1 MSSRVRGLAM
11 GVVCLIGAS
20 GAALAGEK
28 AFDASR
34 DAVVLDG
41 QIDWSKARLIVVQH
55 DKRYKTLD
63 SFARESLY
71 AMTRSEHFPELSPM
85 ASLMEWLFNR
95 AAYADT
101 PVVNLKEPGVR
112 YHFTSHMSSAVVRDR
127 IRSTGKMTLREFAD
141 PMIERRVRELEP
153 RPTMGTAMRRV
164 RDAQVV
170 AQFFDETV
178 RIVPQPGAG
187 DEAMWHTPQEL
198 LANVPQEF
206 WKESGI
212 DPSGLLAGGSDPIAG
227 VSGEQALSVILPW
240 VSLRAA
246 WLSHDAATV
255 QAKLNELAERLP
267 ALAAAGVYPRESQRQ
282 AEARYYAMGKVNF
295 AWLVY
300 FLGFLV
306 SVMALVT
313 NWKTARIAALLLLAM
328 ALGLHAYGIALR
340 WYILGRIP
348 NANMFEAVVFAA
360 WGAIFA
366 AGILELVFRWNL
378 FMLAAHAAGFFALI
392 VAQFVIPGGGTL
404 TSIMGILDDIMLRI
418 HTVMIIFSY
427 GLIFIAGVLALA
439 YLFGYYHFTKP
450 GTSIEVGMMMVLGGL
465 WALAVSWIAYRNA
478 TPGIVGLPKPVWLT
492 LAGWIA
498 CAVCTLGLCGW
509 RLLRLRETGVAAL
522 IVAAVTCMVVGVGND
537 MFIRGVAWS
546 LVGTGAIWAGGNGLG
561 LLMNRRRSET
571 RLVALPGGGSVRM
584 DVGPAL
590 RSSEPGD
597 GKRPILA
604 GGMPGD
610 ERAMAERKLPEWL
623 NKADWAHLII
633 LNLVF
638 VLLFGG
644 VILGAVW
651 ADYSWGRP
659 WGWDPKEVFAMNTWL
674 IYAILIH
681 VRFVV
686 KQRGLWTAWLSVL
699 GCLMMAFNWCYV
711 NFFIVGMHSYA

>member
-1 MSSRVRGLAM
+1 MSCRVRGLVT
-11 GVVCLIGAS
+11 GIVCLVGAA
-20 GAALAGEK
+20 GALAGEK

-41 QIDWSKARLIVVQH
+41 QIDWTKARLIVVQH
-55 DKRYKTLD
+55 DRRYKTLD

-71 AMTRSEHFPELSPM
+71 SMTRREHFPQLSPM

-95 AAYADT
+95 SAYADT
-101 PVVNLKEPGVR
+101 PIVNLKEPGVR
-112 YHFTSHMSSAVVRDR
+112 YHFTSHLNSDVVRDR
-127 IRSTGKMTLREFAD
+127 IRRTGKMTLREFAD
-141 PMIERRVRELEP
+141 PMIERRARELEP

-164 RDAQVV
+164 REAQVV

-178 RIVPQPGAG
+178 RIVPQPGSDPDAL
-187 DEAMWHTPQEL
+187 WHTPQEL

-206 WKESGI
+206 WNESGI
-212 DPSGLLAGGSDPIAG
+212 DPAALLAGSGEPIAG
-227 VSGEQALSVILPW
+227 ISGEQALSIILPW
-240 VSLRAA
+240 VALRAA

-255 QAKLNELAERLP
+255 QAKLDELAERLP
-267 ALAAAGVYPRESQRQ
+267 KLAAAGAYPSESQRA

-313 NWKTARIAALLLLAM
+313 NWKVARLAALLLLVAG
-328 ALGLHAYGIALR
+328 LGLHAYGIALR

-366 AGILELVFRWNL
+366 AGVLELVFRWNL

-392 VAQFVIPGGGTL
+392 VAQFVIPGGGTI

-427 GLIFIAGVLALA
+427 GLIFIAGVLALV
-439 YLFGYYHFTKP
+439 YLFGYYYFTKP
-450 GTSIEVGMMMVLGGL
+450 GASIEAGMMMALAGM
-465 WALAVSWIAYRNA
+465 WALAVLWIAYRNVQ
-478 TPGIVGLPKPVWLT
+478 PGIVGVPKPAWLT
-492 LAGWIA
+492 LSGWIA
-498 CAVCTLGLCGW
+498 CGLCTLALCCW
-509 RLLRLRETGVAAL
+509 RLLRMRETGVAAL
-522 IVAAVTCMVVGVGND
+522 FVAAVTCMVLGIGND
-537 MFIRGVAWS
+537 AFIWGVAWS
-546 LVGTGAIWAGGNGLG
+546 LIGTGVVWAGGTGLG
-561 LLMNRRRSET
+561 LLVSGSWPRT
-571 RLVALPGGGSVRM
+571 REVALPGAGSMRV

-590 RSSEPGD
+590 RNADRGD
-597 GKRPILA
+597 ERRPILA

-610 ERAMAERKLPEWL
+610 ERVFFERKLPEWL
-623 NKADWAHLII
+623 NQADWAHLII

-659 WGWDPKEVFAMNTWL
+659 WGWDPKEVFAMNTWI